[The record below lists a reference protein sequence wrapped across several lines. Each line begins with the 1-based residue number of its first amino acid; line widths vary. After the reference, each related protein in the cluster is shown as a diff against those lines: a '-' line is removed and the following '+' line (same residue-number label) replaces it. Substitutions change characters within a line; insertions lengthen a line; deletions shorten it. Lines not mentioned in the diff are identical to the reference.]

1 MTYLSLD
8 TSSNAGSIAL
18 EKGGKILYINYFDS
32 LITHSETLMP
42 SINEAFKLAKIK
54 AQDIDAILLANGPG
68 SFTGLRIGLATAKGI
83 AYPHK
88 IPILP
93 FYTLEANAINYMNK
107 GKPILSIIDAKMDE
121 IYLSL
126 YDEHLNEISSPCCFS
141 YPELQFFLEEKKLD
155 NFFLCG
161 DKPDSLIKIF
171 KQNKINYFEQ
181 TGILSLKICTSLF
194 SLMSLRKIC
203 PEWNNEAYAALEPFY
218 VRKSIAQIRK

>member
-1 MTYLSLD
+1 ML
-8 TSSNAGSIAL
+8 
-18 EKGGKILYINYFDS
+18 
-32 LITHSETLMP
+32 
-42 SINEAFKLAKIK
+42 
-54 AQDIDAILLANGPG
+54 
-68 SFTGLRIGLATAKGI
+68 
-83 AYPHK
+83 
-88 IPILP
+88 
-93 FYTLEANAINYMNK
+93 
-107 GKPILSIIDAKMDE
+107 
-121 IYLSL
+121 
-126 YDEHLNEISSPCCFS
+126 
-141 YPELQFFLEEKKLD
+141 FFLPRIAVFFRREKLD